1 MNNSSTT
8 ETLRLDQL
16 NVSTDNQSKDSDDIR
31 QSSIILIY
39 TACLKFSQFMLGDK
53 QAFLLLS

>member
-8 ETLRLDQL
+8 ETLRLDQP
-16 NVSTDNQSKDSDDIR
+16 NVSTNNQSKDSDEIR

-39 TACLKFSQFMLGDK
+39 TAGFKFSQFMLGDK